1 MCIRDRP
8 AGAPQF
14 GSLEFGTTL
23 VNNQEGN
30 IAGLLGASPGAS
42 IAPAVMLELLERC
55 FGERMI
61 DWADKIRE
69 MVPSYGV
76 KLRNDEKLYDE
87 MWEYTQK
94 TLKLDR

>member
-1 MCIRDRP
+1 
-8 AGAPQF
+8 
-14 GSLEFGTTL
+14 
-23 VNNQEGN
+23 
-30 IAGLLGASPGAS
+30 
-42 IAPAVMLELLERC
+42 MLELLERC